1 MSSSVELA
9 KSRGGVLEA
18 YACDVGRETFVER
31 GKRLGKCFDNADECV
46 VLACRGYDR
55 IALGVELAV
64 DKEAVYESFKLP
76 ASRAALDGE
85 GHAKLKFLCKRE
97 SGIVF
102 IKVGFCQHRD
112 HLAAVGKKLFR
123 ECDIVLGRLASAILE
138 ENDYEMLTVINK
150 YRPLTPDVESTV
162 EVLREIEAA
171 SRIPFTGI
179 VNNSNLGEETAPEDV
194 LASLQYAED
203 VASAMGIPVVMT
215 TVKADLYEELAGKIP
230 NLFPLRLQRKIL

>member
-1 MSSSVELA
+1 ME
-9 KSRGGVLEA
+9 
-18 YACDVGRETFVER
+18 Y
-31 GKRLGKCFDNADECV
+31 KRLTILCGHYGTGKTNCAVNMAMDLKRQYPKVAVADLDIVNPYFRTKDSEGEFEKADIELICSRYANTN
-46 VLACRGYDR
+46 LDIPALPENLYRITEDR
-55 IALGVELAV
+55 DMKMI
-64 DKEAVYESFKLP
+64 
-76 ASRAALDGE
+76 LDIG
-85 GHAKLKFLCKRE
+85 GDD
-97 SGIVF
+97 SG
-102 IKVGFCQHRD
+102 
-112 HLAAVGKKLFR
+112 A
-123 ECDIVLGRLASAILE
+123 IVLGRLASAILE

-194 LASLQYAED
+194 AASLQYAED

-230 NLFPLRLQRKIL
+230 NLFPLQLQRKIL

>member
-1 MSSSVELA
+1 ME
-9 KSRGGVLEA
+9 
-18 YACDVGRETFVER
+18 Y
-31 GKRLGKCFDNADECV
+31 KRLTILCGHYGTGKTNCAVNMAMDLKRQCPKVAVADLDIVNPYFRTKDSEGEFEKAGIELICSRYANTN
-46 VLACRGYDR
+46 LDIPALPENLYRITEDR
-55 IALGVELAV
+55 DTKMI
-64 DKEAVYESFKLP
+64 
-76 ASRAALDGE
+76 LDIG
-85 GHAKLKFLCKRE
+85 GDD
-97 SGIVF
+97 SG
-102 IKVGFCQHRD
+102 
-112 HLAAVGKKLFR
+112 A
-123 ECDIVLGRLASAILE
+123 IVLGRLASAILE

-179 VNNSNLGEETAPEDV
+179 VNNSNLGEETASEDV
-194 LASLQYAED
+194 AASLQYAED

>member
-1 MSSSVELA
+1 ME
-9 KSRGGVLEA
+9 
-18 YACDVGRETFVER
+18 Y
-31 GKRLGKCFDNADECV
+31 KRLTILCGHYGTGKTNCAVNMAMDLKRQCPKVAVADLDIVNPYFRTKDSEGEFEKAGIELICSRYANTN
-46 VLACRGYDR
+46 LDIPALPENLYRITEDR
-55 IALGVELAV
+55 DTKMI
-64 DKEAVYESFKLP
+64 
-76 ASRAALDGE
+76 LDIG
-85 GHAKLKFLCKRE
+85 GDD
-97 SGIVF
+97 SG
-102 IKVGFCQHRD
+102 
-112 HLAAVGKKLFR
+112 A
-123 ECDIVLGRLASAILE
+123 IVLGRLASAILE

-194 LASLQYAED
+194 AASLQYAED

-230 NLFPLRLQRKIL
+230 NLFPLQLQKKIL

>member
-1 MSSSVELA
+1 ME
-9 KSRGGVLEA
+9 
-18 YACDVGRETFVER
+18 Y
-31 GKRLGKCFDNADECV
+31 KRLTILCGHYGTGKTNCAVNMAMDLKRQCPKVAVADLDIVNPYFRTKDSEEEFEKADIELICSRYANTN
-46 VLACRGYDR
+46 LDIPALPENLYRITEDR
-55 IALGVELAV
+55 DTKMI
-64 DKEAVYESFKLP
+64 
-76 ASRAALDGE
+76 LDIG
-85 GHAKLKFLCKRE
+85 GDD
-97 SGIVF
+97 SG
-102 IKVGFCQHRD
+102 
-112 HLAAVGKKLFR
+112 A
-123 ECDIVLGRLASAILE
+123 IVLGRLASAILE

-194 LASLQYAED
+194 AASLQYAED

-230 NLFPLRLQRKIL
+230 NLFPLQLQRKIL

>member
-1 MSSSVELA
+1 ME
-9 KSRGGVLEA
+9 
-18 YACDVGRETFVER
+18 Y
-31 GKRLGKCFDNADECV
+31 KRLTILCGHYGTGKTNCAVNMAMDLKRQCPKVAVADLDIVNPYFRTKDSEGEFEKAGIELICSRYANTN
-46 VLACRGYDR
+46 LDIPALPENLYRITEDR
-55 IALGVELAV
+55 DTKMI
-64 DKEAVYESFKLP
+64 
-76 ASRAALDGE
+76 LDIG
-85 GHAKLKFLCKRE
+85 GDD
-97 SGIVF
+97 SG
-102 IKVGFCQHRD
+102 
-112 HLAAVGKKLFR
+112 A
-123 ECDIVLGRLASAILE
+123 IVLGRLASAILE

-194 LASLQYAED
+194 AASLKYAED

-230 NLFPLRLQRKIL
+230 NLFPLQLQRKIL

>member
-1 MSSSVELA
+1 ME
-9 KSRGGVLEA
+9 
-18 YACDVGRETFVER
+18 Y
-31 GKRLGKCFDNADECV
+31 KRLTILCGHYGTGKTNCAVNMAMDLKRQYPKVAVADLDIVNPYFRTKDSEEEFEKAGIELICSRYANTN
-46 VLACRGYDR
+46 LDIPALPENLYRITEDR
-55 IALGVELAV
+55 DTKMI
-64 DKEAVYESFKLP
+64 
-76 ASRAALDGE
+76 LDIG
-85 GHAKLKFLCKRE
+85 GDD
-97 SGIVF
+97 SG
-102 IKVGFCQHRD
+102 
-112 HLAAVGKKLFR
+112 A
-123 ECDIVLGRLASAILE
+123 IVLGRLASAILE

-194 LASLQYAED
+194 AASLQYAED

-230 NLFPLRLQRKIL
+230 NLFPLLLQRKIL

>member
-1 MSSSVELA
+1 ME
-9 KSRGGVLEA
+9 
-18 YACDVGRETFVER
+18 Y
-31 GKRLGKCFDNADECV
+31 KRLTILCGHYGTGKTNCAVNMAMDLKRQYPKVAVADLDIVNPYFRTKDSEEEFEKADIELICSRYANTN
-46 VLACRGYDR
+46 LDIPALPENLYRITEDR
-55 IALGVELAV
+55 DTKMI
-64 DKEAVYESFKLP
+64 
-76 ASRAALDGE
+76 LDIG
-85 GHAKLKFLCKRE
+85 GDD
-97 SGIVF
+97 SG
-102 IKVGFCQHRD
+102 
-112 HLAAVGKKLFR
+112 A
-123 ECDIVLGRLASAILE
+123 IVLGRLASAILE

-194 LASLQYAED
+194 AASLKYAED

>member
-1 MSSSVELA
+1 ME
-9 KSRGGVLEA
+9 
-18 YACDVGRETFVER
+18 Y
-31 GKRLGKCFDNADECV
+31 KRLTILCGHYGTGKTNCAVNMAMDLKRQYPKVAVADLDIVNPYFRTKDSEEEFEKADIELICSRYANTN
-46 VLACRGYDR
+46 LDIPALPGNLYRITEDR
-55 IALGVELAV
+55 DTKMI
-64 DKEAVYESFKLP
+64 
-76 ASRAALDGE
+76 LDIG
-85 GHAKLKFLCKRE
+85 GDD
-97 SGIVF
+97 SG
-102 IKVGFCQHRD
+102 
-112 HLAAVGKKLFR
+112 A
-123 ECDIVLGRLASAILE
+123 IVLGRLASAILE

-194 LASLQYAED
+194 AVSLQYAED

-230 NLFPLRLQRKIL
+230 NLFPLLLQRKIL

>member
-1 MSSSVELA
+1 ME
-9 KSRGGVLEA
+9 
-18 YACDVGRETFVER
+18 Y
-31 GKRLGKCFDNADECV
+31 KRLTILCGHYGTGKTNCAVNMAMDLKRQYPKVAVAD
-46 VLACRGYDR
+46 
-55 IALGVELAV
+55 
-64 DKEAVYESFKLP
+64 
-76 ASRAALDGE
+76 LD
-85 GHAKLKFLCKRE
+85 
-97 SGIVF
+97 IVNPYF
-102 IKVGFCQHRD
+102 RTKDSEEEFEKVGIELICSRYANTNLDIPALPENLYRITEDRD
-112 HLAAVGKKLFR
+112 TKMILDIGGDDSGA
-123 ECDIVLGRLASAILE
+123 IVLGRLASAILE

-194 LASLQYAED
+194 AASLQYAED

-230 NLFPLRLQRKIL
+230 NLFPLQLQRKIL

>member
-1 MSSSVELA
+1 ME
-9 KSRGGVLEA
+9 
-18 YACDVGRETFVER
+18 Y
-31 GKRLGKCFDNADECV
+31 KRLTILCGHYGTGKTNCAVNMAMDLKRQCPKVAVADLDIVNPYFRTKDSEGEFEKAGIELICSRYANTN
-46 VLACRGYDR
+46 LDIPALPENLYRITEDR
-55 IALGVELAV
+55 DTKMI
-64 DKEAVYESFKLP
+64 
-76 ASRAALDGE
+76 LDIG
-85 GHAKLKFLCKRE
+85 GDD
-97 SGIVF
+97 SG
-102 IKVGFCQHRD
+102 
-112 HLAAVGKKLFR
+112 A
-123 ECDIVLGRLASAILE
+123 IVLGRLASAILE

-179 VNNSNLGEETAPEDV
+179 VNNSNLGEETVPEDV
-194 LASLQYAED
+194 AASLKYAED

>member
-1 MSSSVELA
+1 MAMDLKRQCPKVAVADLDIVNPYFRTKDSEEEFEKAGIELIC
-9 KSRGGVLEA
+9 SRYANTNLDIPALPENLYRITEDRDTKMILDIGG
-18 YACDVGRETFVER
+18 D
-31 GKRLGKCFDNADECV
+31 D
-46 VLACRGYDR
+46 
-55 IALGVELAV
+55 
-64 DKEAVYESFKLP
+64 
-76 ASRAALDGE
+76 
-85 GHAKLKFLCKRE
+85 
-97 SGIVF
+97 SG
-102 IKVGFCQHRD
+102 
-112 HLAAVGKKLFR
+112 A
-123 ECDIVLGRLASAILE
+123 IVLGRLASAILE

-230 NLFPLRLQRKIL
+230 NLFPLQLQRKIL